1 MAYLRFCGAIV
12 GRQHW
17 LPFAV
22 FVILASLDNAAAG
35 VLPPLYA
42 IIARDLQAD
51 ETSLGLVTATY
62 LIIVAA
68 ASVLWG
74 FRGDQTRRKPLL
86 FMGTLVWGLAM
97 ILTTTA
103 THFWQFLLWQMITA
117 VGVGA
122 VTSLGFSVVS
132 DVVPAQRRGLALSLW
147 SVSQGLGA
155 AFGAIMASLLGAFN
169 WHWPFLLIAGLGFLF
184 AVLFLFVKEPKR
196 GQAEP
201 ELAPVF
207 ATGHTY
213 QSRIVFADLPKILKQ
228 QTNRWLLAQS
238 FFFSLAYG
246 ATIWIP
252 RWAIA
257 RVQTEGFDLETA
269 TIIGNLF
276 VAMFSIGGFFS
287 IVAGDIGDRLQKR
300 SLRGRPFLAG
310 FSLVASIPFFVAL
323 FFIPFHNVT
332 VPENGTLF
340 QIVWAVGISLF
351 TNGWVI
357 AAFLVALFATSLQ
370 ATDPP
375 NWAAMLTDLNLP
387 EHRGTMIGFS
397 RLARAIGNAIS
408 VILAA
413 WVFQWL
419 IPYVNEPEN
428 FSFGLALF
436 QILVIPA
443 AFCYIGV
450 ARSIKKD
457 RSAIQITLKYR
468 AQETVS
474 NPL

>member
-1 MAYLRFCGAIV
+1 MCR
-12 GRQHW
+12 RHW
-17 LPFAV
+17 FTFAV
-22 FVILASLDNAAAG
+22 FIILASLDNAAAG

-51 ETSLGLVTATY
+51 ETSLGFVTSFY
-62 LIIVAA
+62 LIIVAS

-74 FRGDQTRRKPLL
+74 FRGDQTQRKPLL
-86 FMGTLVWGLAM
+86 FIGTLVWVAAM

-103 THFWQFLLWQMITA
+103 TQFWQFLLWQMVTA

-132 DVVPAQRRGLALSLW
+132 DVVPAHRRGFALSLW

-155 AFGAIMASLLGAFN
+155 AFGAMMASFLGASN
-169 WHWPFLLIAGLGFLF
+169 WHWPFWLIAGVGFLF
-184 AVLFLFVKEPKR
+184 AVLFLFVKEPER
-196 GQAEP
+196 GQSEP

-207 ATGHTY
+207 AAGQTY
-213 QSRIVFADLPKILKQ
+213 ESRIVFADLTKILKQ
-228 QTNRWLLAQS
+228 HTNRWLLAQS

-257 RVQTEGFDLETA
+257 RVQAEGFDLETA

-276 VAMFSIGGFFS
+276 VAIFSFGGFFS
-287 IVAGDIGDRLQKR
+287 IAAGDIGDRLQR
-300 SLRGRPFLAG
+300 RWVRGRPFLAG
-310 FSLVASIPFFVAL
+310 FSLIASIPFFIAL

-340 QIVWAVGISLF
+340 QIIWAVAISLF

-387 EHRGTMIGFS
+387 EHRGTIVGFS
-397 RLARAIGNAIS
+397 RLARATGNAIS
-408 VILAA
+408 VTLAA

-419 IPYVNEPEN
+419 IPTVGEPGN
-428 FSFGLALF
+428 FSLGLALF
-436 QILVIPA
+436 QILVIPVA
-443 AFCYIGV
+443 ICYIGV
-450 ARSIKKD
+450 ARSIKND
-457 RSAIQITLKYR
+457 RHAIQAILIRR
-468 AQETVS
+468 AQQTSSGISESDT
-474 NPL
+474 LT

>member
-1 MAYLRFCGAIV
+1 MGKWRFFTFAI
-12 GRQHW
+12 
-17 LPFAV
+17 

-42 IIARDLQAD
+42 IIARDLNAD
-51 ETSLGLVTATY
+51 ETSLGFVTASY
-62 LIIVAA
+62 LIIVAS

-86 FMGTLVWGLAM
+86 FIGTLVWGVAM

-103 THFWQFLLWQMITA
+103 TQFWQFLLWQMITA

-132 DVVPAQRRGLALSLW
+132 DVVPAHRRGLALSLW

-155 AFGAIMASLLGAFN
+155 AFGAMMAGLLGAFN
-169 WHWPFLLIAGLGFLF
+169 WHLPFLLIAGLGFLF
-184 AVLFLFVKEPKR
+184 AILFLFVKEPQR

-207 ATGHTY
+207 AAGQTY

-228 QTNRWLLAQS
+228 PTNRWLLAQS

-257 RVQTEGFDLETA
+257 RVQAEGYGLETA

-276 VAMFSIGGFFS
+276 VAMFSLGGFFS
-287 IVAGDIGDRLQKR
+287 IVAGDMGDRLQR
-300 SLRGRPFLAG
+300 RWVRGRPFLAG
-310 FSLVASIPFFVAL
+310 FSLLASIPFFIAL
-323 FFIPFHNVT
+323 FFVPFHNVT

-340 QIVWAVGISLF
+340 QIIWAVAISLF

-370 ATDPP
+370 AADPP

-387 EHRGTMIGFS
+387 EHRGTIVGFS
-397 RLARAIGNAIS
+397 RMARAAGNAIS
-408 VILAA
+408 VSLAA

-419 IPYVNEPEN
+419 TPFAGTPGNYSI
-428 FSFGLALF
+428 GLALF
-436 QILVIPA
+436 QILVIPVA
-443 AFCYIGV
+443 ACYIGV
-450 ARSIKKD
+450 ARSIKQD
-457 RSAIQITLKYR
+457 RHTIQTILKNR
-468 AQETVS
+468 AQTTIS
-474 NPL
+474 HFPGN

>member
-1 MAYLRFCGAIV
+1 V
-12 GRQHW
+12 GRRRW
-17 LPFAV
+17 LPFAI

-42 IIARDLQAD
+42 IIARDLQAN
-51 ETSLGLVTATY
+51 ETSLGFITSFY
-62 LIIVAA
+62 LIIVAS

-86 FMGTLVWGLAM
+86 FIGTLVWGLAM

-103 THFWQFLLWQMITA
+103 TQFWQFLLWQMITA

-132 DVVPAQRRGLALSLW
+132 DVVPAHRRGLALSLW

-155 AFGAIMASLLGAFN
+155 AFGAMMASLLGAFN
-169 WHWPFLLIAGLGFLF
+169 WHLPFLLIAGLGFSF
-184 AVLFLFVKEPKR
+184 AFLFLFVKEPKR

-207 ATGHTY
+207 AAGQTY
-213 QSRIVFADLPKILKQ
+213 QSRIVFADLSKILKQ
-228 QTNRWLLAQS
+228 KTNRWLLAQS

-257 RVQTEGFDLETA
+257 RVQAEGFELETA
-269 TIIGNLF
+269 TVIGNLF

-287 IVAGDIGDRLQKR
+287 IVAGDIGDRLQR
-300 SLRGRPFLAG
+300 RTVRGRPFLAG
-310 FSLVASIPFFVAL
+310 FSLIASIPFFIAL
-323 FFIPFHNVT
+323 FFIPFYNVT
-332 VPENGTLF
+332 VPENGSLF
-340 QIVWAVGISLF
+340 QIIWAVGISLF

-357 AAFLVALFATSLQ
+357 AAFLVALLATSLQ
-370 ATDPP
+370 AADPP

-387 EHRGTMIGFS
+387 EHRGTLVGFS
-397 RLARAIGNAIS
+397 RLARATGNAIS
-408 VILAA
+408 VTLAA

-419 IPYVNEPEN
+419 TPYVSEPAN
-428 FSFGLALF
+428 FSIGLALF
-436 QILVIPA
+436 QILVILA
-443 AFCYIGV
+443 AICYIGV
-450 ARSIKKD
+450 ARSIKTD
-457 RSAIQITLKYR
+457 RAAIQITLKNR
-468 AQETVS
+468 AQKTIS
-474 NPL
+474 KPL